1 MHGKELCGRHQPTN
15 FVWFEREGAAI
26 AHITRGPIQRQ
37 QVVLPELRT
46 KNLTQIK
53 LNSWLLEADRKIKR
67 IKLAPSR
74 KKSVMYLWSATLAFK
89 FMTGSVPDYLTSKFT
104 KRFKISGR
112 ETRNSQSLHIPLFL
126 KIDEWPEK
134 RWLQNSEDIELIGQW
149 MKTKQRCFKL

>member
-1 MHGKELCGRHQPTN
+1 MAKSYVDDTNLLISFDLKEKTP
-15 FVWFEREGAAI
+15 AI
-26 AHITRGPIQRQ
+26 AHIRRGPIQRQ
-37 QVVLPELRT
+37 QVVLPELRS

-67 IKLAPSR
+67 IKLAPSKK
-74 KKSVMYLWSATLAFK
+74 KKSVMYLRSPILAFK

-126 KIDEWPEK
+126 KIGEWPEK
-134 RWLQNSEDIELIGQW
+134 HLLQNSEDIELIG
-149 MKTKQRCFKL
+149 